1 MQDATTTEAVLP
13 AKILLGVLLLV
24 LLLVT
29 IHQLLLLVA
38 RVARRKLT
46 MRMRGREKAL
56 VLVAD
61 EGEAVDLLHHR
72 HRRAVAVAQVLV
84 LLKVHP
90 NLLHHPPFRQERR
103 VEIVESIAIEEVA
116 HTQVLHQP
124 HRLKDQAVLPV
135 KIQSTNLMSL
145 LIVDLLPDMN
155 EYKTTRGALARSK
168 WMKRLIR

>member
-1 MQDATTTEAVLP
+1 
-13 AKILLGVLLLV
+13 
-24 LLLVT
+24 
-29 IHQLLLLVA
+29 
-38 RVARRKLT
+38 
-46 MRMRGREKAL
+46 MRGREKAL

-61 EGEAVDLLHHR
+61 EGEAVDLVHHR
-72 HRRAVAVAQVLV
+72 HRRAIAVAVAQVLV

-103 VEIVESIAIEEVA
+103 VQIVESIAIEEVA

-124 HRLKDQAVLPV
+124 HRLKDQAVLTV
-135 KIQSTNLMSL
+135 KIQAANLMSL